1 MRPASTSSTRTLKN
15 SGFLIADISD
25 WCLLLGGGDYSK
37 MPGITSMRESQNGHS
52 SSPELSSPPS
62 GNFSPPHLVAKA
74 EDFGSRLENG
84 INVSLIDNGHEKTA
98 KRSVVR
104 DSAAPKRPRKK
115 KEPESSNTLLP
126 QHGEE
131 IKPKKPRIQR
141 GTGPRAMRK
150 KAELE
155 AKKAAE
161 EAELQAAAQ
170 QHSKSQPGF
179 VRPAPPPN
187 NPNNSF
193 QIPAPPQSGNREAIP
208 ASYTQSLTAHNPTP
222 RPLSGQ
228 NYDPIRSSTLTPG
241 LESPMHAAN
250 TPTKPSAAI
259 NAARS
264 PSISSLV
271 DPPDS
276 TRSYTPYM
284 QQSKR
289 NTEFKP
295 TSPRDVTKSR
305 LSPPPVRTT
314 LPDSK
319 SPPLQLVDRAISSTH
334 ATEANGA
341 NLVPSL
347 APPKTGTITT
357 KPPMS
362 STKGPSSGSHS
373 PKPAPR
379 KDAAPLPTA
388 GSGLLSGAMFG
399 GANGA
404 ESAAGEKSAPTVII
418 HVQLKGDNNNTIN
431 FTKLAEAKYGFNALH
446 PRLAAQKDRLAR
458 VAAAGAALENANRAP
473 LGGQSADDM
482 SVDLSN
488 DEGDNSNIEMGGMD
502 DRNGFGLK
510 SGEDTGEAPK
520 RRKRIMKEDMYDKD
534 DDFIDDAEQIWEEQ
548 AAVSK
553 DGFFVYSGPLVPEGE
568 EAKVERYES
577 NPPILQQRSR
587 LTNHRA
593 AANPPKR
600 GGRGGGRGGRGG
612 GAGGRGRANKD
623 NKDGKPV
630 VKRVRRSRS
639 QIERDARDEAQRKA
653 KKDSLTLLAS
663 KPATTDPSQPIGGP
677 MQHQQQMPT

>member
-1 MRPASTSSTRTLKN
+1 
-15 SGFLIADISD
+15 
-25 WCLLLGGGDYSK
+25 
-37 MPGITSMRESQNGHS
+37 MRESHHAHS

-62 GNFSPPHLVAKA
+62 GNFSPPHLVATA
-74 EDFGSRLENG
+74 EDLGSRLENG
-84 INVSLIDNGHEKTA
+84 LNVSLIDAGHEKTA
-98 KRSVVR
+98 KRSAVR

-115 KEPESSNTLLP
+115 KESDSNNALLT

-131 IKPKKPRIQR
+131 IKPKKPRIPR

-150 KAELE
+150 KAEKAELE
-155 AKKAAE
+155 AKRAAE
-161 EAELQAAAQ
+161 EAERQAAQ

-193 QIPAPPQSGNREAIP
+193 QVPAPPQSGNREAIP
-208 ASYTQSLTAHNPTP
+208 TSYTQSLAAHNPQP

-228 NYDPIRSSTLTPG
+228 NYDPIRSSTLASGPN
-241 LESPMHAAN
+241 SPMHAAN

-276 TRSYTPYM
+276 TRSYTSYLQP
-284 QQSKR
+284 SKR
-289 NTEFKP
+289 DTDFKP
-295 TSPRDVTKSR
+295 ASPRHLTKSR
-305 LSPPPVRTT
+305 LSPPSIRTT

-319 SPPLQLVDRAISSTH
+319 SPPSHIVDNAISSTH
-334 ATEANGA
+334 APEVIGPNSV
-341 NLVPSL
+341 LPL
-347 APPKTGTITT
+347 APPKAGTVPS
-357 KPPMS
+357 KPSMNG
-362 STKGPSSGSHS
+362 TKGPSSGSHS
-373 PKPAPR
+373 PKSAPR
-379 KDAAPLPTA
+379 KDAVPLPTA

-404 ESAAGEKSAPTVII
+404 ESPAGEKSAPTVII
-418 HVQLKGDNNNTIN
+418 HVQLKGDNNTIN

-488 DEGDNSNIEMGGMD
+488 DEGDNSNIEMGGID
-502 DRNGFGLK
+502 DRNGFGPK

-534 DDFIDDAEQIWEEQ
+534 DEFIDDAEQIWEEQ

-577 NPPILQQRSR
+577 NPPGILSQSSR
-587 LTNHRA
+587 LTNYRA
-593 AANPPKR
+593 EANPPKR

-612 GAGGRGRANKD
+612 GAGRGRASKD

-663 KPATTDPSQPIGGP
+663 KPATTLPSQPMGGP
-677 MQHQQQMPT
+677 MQHQQQMTT

>member
-1 MRPASTSSTRTLKN
+1 
-15 SGFLIADISD
+15 
-25 WCLLLGGGDYSK
+25 

-62 GNFSPPHLVAKA
+62 GNFSPPHLAAKA
-74 EDFGSRLENG
+74 EDFGGRLENG

-98 KRSVVR
+98 KRSAVR

-115 KEPESSNTLLP
+115 KEPDSSNTLLN

-131 IKPKKPRIQR
+131 IKQKKPRIQR

-179 VRPAPPPN
+179 VRPALPPPPS

-208 ASYTQSLTAHNPTP
+208 ASYTQSLAAHNPSP

-250 TPTKPSAAI
+250 TPTKPATAI
-259 NAARS
+259 SAARS

-271 DPPDS
+271 DPPNS
-276 TRSYTPYM
+276 TRSYTPYL

-289 NTEFKP
+289 DTEFKP

-305 LSPPPVRTT
+305 LSPPPLRTT

-319 SPPLQLVDRAISSTH
+319 SPPLQLVDHAISSTH
-334 ATEANGA
+334 AIEANGA
-341 NLVPSL
+341 NLAPPL

-357 KPPMS
+357 KAPLN

-379 KDAAPLPTA
+379 KEAAPLPTA

-404 ESAAGEKSAPTVII
+404 ESPAGEKSAPTVII
-418 HVQLKGDNNNTIN
+418 HVQLKGDNNTIN

-568 EAKVERYES
+568 EAKVERYVS
-577 NPPILQQRSR
+577 NPPHPLKEQQ
-587 LTNHRA
+587 
-593 AANPPKR
+593 
-600 GGRGGGRGGRGG
+600 
-612 GAGGRGRANKD
+612 
-623 NKDGKPV
+623 
-630 VKRVRRSRS
+630 
-639 QIERDARDEAQRKA
+639 
-653 KKDSLTLLAS
+653 
-663 KPATTDPSQPIGGP
+663 TDRP
-677 MQHQQQMPT
+677 

>member
-1 MRPASTSSTRTLKN
+1 
-15 SGFLIADISD
+15 
-25 WCLLLGGGDYSK
+25 

-98 KRSVVR
+98 KRSAVR

-115 KEPESSNTLLP
+115 KEPDSSNTLLT

-131 IKPKKPRIQR
+131 IKQKKPRIQR

-208 ASYTQSLTAHNPTP
+208 ASYTQSLAAHNPSP

-228 NYDPIRSSTLTPG
+228 NYDPIRSSTLAPG
-241 LESPMHAAN
+241 LESPMHATN

-276 TRSYTPYM
+276 TRSYTPYV

-289 NTEFKP
+289 DTEFNS

-319 SPPLQLVDRAISSTH
+319 SPPLQLVDH
-334 ATEANGA
+334 ATSSAHAIDAPGA
-341 NLVPSL
+341 NLVPPL
-347 APPKTGTITT
+347 VPPKTGTITT
-357 KPPMS
+357 KTPMN

-373 PKPAPR
+373 PRPAPR
-379 KDAAPLPTA
+379 KEAVPLPSA

-404 ESAAGEKSAPTVII
+404 ESPAGEKSAPTVII
-418 HVQLKGDNNNTIN
+418 HVQLKGDNNTIN

-577 NPPILQQRSR
+577 NPAYPLKEQQ
-587 LTNHRA
+587 T
-593 AANPPKR
+593 
-600 GGRGGGRGGRGG
+600 
-612 GAGGRGRANKD
+612 D
-623 NKDGKPV
+623 NSQSGSQPTQA
-630 VKRVRRSRS
+630 RWTRWWQGWARRWRRRSGKGR
-639 QIERDARDEAQRKA
+639 
-653 KKDSLTLLAS
+653 
-663 KPATTDPSQPIGGP
+663 
-677 MQHQQQMPT
+677 